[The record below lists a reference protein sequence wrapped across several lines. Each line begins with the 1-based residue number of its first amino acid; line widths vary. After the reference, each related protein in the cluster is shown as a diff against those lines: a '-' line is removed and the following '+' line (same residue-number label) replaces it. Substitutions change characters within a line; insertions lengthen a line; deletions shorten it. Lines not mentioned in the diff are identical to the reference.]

1 MALFHYS
8 SIFHLL
14 VNSLVTSSN
23 LSRTWKIPSSS
34 SVSEPLHSFSLATE
48 VSGTGCTITGTS
60 ATVSNKQ
67 ESSSLLKKN
76 KKFKNYFLVSYTKL
90 FKTSKQWEQRGAS
103 KVANVR
109 SWTMATKVYL
119 SLEQAV
125 LM

>member
-48 VSGTGCTITGTS
+48 AFGTGCTITGTS

-67 ESSSLLKKN
+67 ESSSLLKKI
-76 KKFKNYFLVSYTKL
+76 KSSKSIFLYLTQNYLKQVNNENRGVPVRLQMLGLVPWRSRFICHWNRL
-90 FKTSKQWEQRGAS
+90 F
-103 KVANVR
+103 
-109 SWTMATKVYL
+109 
-119 SLEQAV
+119 
-125 LM
+125 

>member
-67 ESSSLLKKN
+67 ESSSLLKKI
-76 KKFKNYFLVSYTKL
+76 KSSKTIFSYLTQNYLKQVNNENRGVPVRLQMLGLGPWRSRFICHWNRL
-90 FKTSKQWEQRGAS
+90 F
-103 KVANVR
+103 
-109 SWTMATKVYL
+109 
-119 SLEQAV
+119 
-125 LM
+125 

>member
-34 SVSEPLHSFSLATE
+34 YVSEPLHSFSLATE
-48 VSGTGCTITGTS
+48 AFGTGCTITGTS

-67 ESSSLLKKN
+67 ESSSLLKKI
-76 KKFKNYFLVSYTKL
+76 KSSKTIFLYLTQNYLKQVNNENRGVPVRLQMLGLGPWQSSFICHWNGL
-90 FKTSKQWEQRGAS
+90 F
-103 KVANVR
+103 
-109 SWTMATKVYL
+109 
-119 SLEQAV
+119 
-125 LM
+125 